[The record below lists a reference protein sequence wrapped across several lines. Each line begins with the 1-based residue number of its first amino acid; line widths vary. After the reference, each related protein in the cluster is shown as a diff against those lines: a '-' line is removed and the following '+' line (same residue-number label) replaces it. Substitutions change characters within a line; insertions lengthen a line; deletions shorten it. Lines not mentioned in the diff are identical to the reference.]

1 MAEENYTRFKK
12 SIVDLERWEG
22 YHKSNLMEEKRGWK
36 GLTEGEEGIKDKR
49 PWAFSRVSSY
59 KVEKLRQALHSRRS
73 SSDIWPRTMFY
84 ISSLTLKFWQRLPE
98 GDVWPVRWDCASD
111 KLQLQGKTK
120 RSHIQSEKLI
130 LHLHILKEIPLG
142 LPSLPPFP
150 SLTKTLTL
158 RYLWPKSA
166 FITKRKRNFNWAE
179 ELLPGANIAQFR
191 FHQWLWTAAN
201 KYHTFE
207 ET

>member
-73 SSDIWPRTMFY
+73 SSDIWP
-84 ISSLTLKFWQRLPE
+84 Q
-98 GDVWPVRWDCASD
+98 DNV
-111 KLQLQGKTK
+111 
-120 RSHIQSEKLI
+120 
-130 LHLHILKEIPLG
+130 LHIIFDPEI
-142 LPSLPPFP
+142 
-150 SLTKTLTL
+150 LTKAPRERCLASEMRLCL
-158 RYLWPKSA
+158 R
-166 FITKRKRNFNWAE
+166 
-179 ELLPGANIAQFR
+179 
-191 FHQWLWTAAN
+191 
-201 KYHTFE
+201 
-207 ET
+207 